1 LDGAVVHVH
10 NRLVAVQLRGG
21 EAIRRIVERSD
32 LDEFTERVLDSFW
45 DRPEYERYRPLREDL
60 REWVRW
66 NIELVIR
73 WLVDGQP
80 PADQDMERFR
90 ERAQRLSVE
99 GMPADLVPANFRR
112 GARYA
117 WTALLEA
124 AHEDERMALLES
136 ADLLFQFIDRVSQL
150 FSDAY
155 ESTGPAAIVSPEE
168 RRARELLVRACAGD
182 EPSAEDHQ
190 LAERLGFE
198 LGTAYRPFVLIA
210 PAWPV
215 QRHLALA
222 GRLRA
227 RRLLAVSEGRRV
239 TGLAHRKVPWRELGM
254 DPQAVFAQGRR
265 TRRGELRDAFE
276 ELRTV
281 VDVAVHDGRTGE
293 VDVDDHLPEL
303 LLRRSPRVAA
313 RLRARVFDQL
323 STYDPELTRTLDS
336 LIEHDFDRGAT
347 AAALP
352 VHRNTLTNRLKR
364 IEAITGMDV
373 DRSEGRALVWLAWL
387 ERGGQSRG

>member
-1 LDGAVVHVH
+1 VHVH
-10 NRLVAVQLRGG
+10 NRRVAVQLRAG
-21 EAIRRIVERSD
+21 EVIRRIVDRSD
-32 LDEFTERVLDSFW
+32 IDEFTERVLDSFW
-45 DRPEYERYRPLREDL
+45 DRPEYQRYRPLREDL
-60 REWVRW
+60 RAWVRW

-80 PADQDMERFR
+80 PTDEEMERFR
-90 ERAQRLSVE
+90 ERAQALAAE
-99 GMPADLVPANFRR
+99 GMPPDIVPANFRR

-117 WTALLEA
+117 WTSLLEA
-124 AHEDERMALLES
+124 AHEDERPALLES
-136 ADLLFQFIDRVSQL
+136 ADLLFQFIDRVSEL
-150 FSDAY
+150 FSDTY
-155 ESTGPAAIVSPEE
+155 EAVGPAAIVSAEE
-168 RRARELLVRACAGD
+168 RRARELIARLSAGD
-182 EPSAEDHQ
+182 EPLAEDLQ

-198 LGTAYRPFVLIA
+198 LGTAYRPFVLVA

-227 RRLLAVSEGRRV
+227 RRLLAISEGRRV

-254 DPQAVFAQGRR
+254 DPQAVFAQGGR
-265 TRRGELRDAFE
+265 TRRAELRDAFE

-281 VDVAVHDGRTGE
+281 VDLAVQGGRTGE
-293 VDVDDHLPEL
+293 VDVDDHLAEL

-336 LIEHDFDRGAT
+336 LIEHGFDRGAT
-347 AAALP
+347 AAAMP

-364 IEAITGMDV
+364 IQAITGLDV
-373 DRSEGRALVWLAWL
+373 DSSDGRALVWLAWL
-387 ERGGQSRG
+387 ERGSQSAR

>member
-1 LDGAVVHVH
+1 MHVH
-10 NRLVAVQLRGG
+10 NRDVSIQLRGG

-32 LDEFTERVLDSFW
+32 IDEFTERVLDSFW
-45 DRPEYERYRPLREDL
+45 NRPEYQRYRPLREDL
-60 REWVRW
+60 RTWVRW

-73 WLVDGQP
+73 WLVDGRAP
-80 PADQDMERFR
+80 TDQDMERFR
-90 ERAQRLSVE
+90 ERAQRLAAD
-99 GMPADLVPANFRR
+99 GMPADVVPANFRR

-124 AHEDERMALLES
+124 AHEDERPALLES
-136 ADLLFQFIDRVSQL
+136 ADLLFQFIDQVSEL
-150 FSDAY
+150 FSDTY
-155 ESTGPAAIVSPEE
+155 ESSGPAAIVSPEE
-168 RRARELLVRACAGD
+168 RRARELLARAAAGD
-182 EPSAEDHQ
+182 EPIAEDHQ

-198 LGTAYRPFVLIA
+198 LSTAYRPFVLIA

-227 RRLLAVSEGRRV
+227 RRLLAVAEGRRV

-254 DPQAVFAQGRR
+254 DPQAVFAQGPR
-265 TRRGELRDAFE
+265 TRRGELGDAFE

-281 VDVAVHDGRTGE
+281 VDVTVAEGHTGE
-293 VDVDDHLPEL
+293 VHVDDHLPEL

-313 RLRARVFDQL
+313 RLRARVFDRL
-323 STYDPELTRTLDS
+323 ETYDPELTRTLDS

-364 IEAITGMDV
+364 IEAITGLDV

-387 ERGGQSRG
+387 ERAGKPGR

>member
-1 LDGAVVHVH
+1 LDGGVVHVH

-21 EAIRRIVERSD
+21 EVIRRIVERSD
-32 LDEFTERVLDSFW
+32 IDEFTERVLDSFW
-45 DRPEYERYRPLREDL
+45 DRPEYQRYRPLREDL
-60 REWVRW
+60 RSWVRW

-73 WLVDGQP
+73 WLVDGQAP
-80 PADQDMERFR
+80 TEEEMERFR
-90 ERAQRLSVE
+90 ERAQALAAE
-99 GMPADLVPANFRR
+99 GMPVDLVPANFRR

-117 WTALLEA
+117 WTSLLEA
-124 AHEDERMALLES
+124 AHEDERTALLES

-150 FSDAY
+150 FSDTY
-155 ESTGPAAIVSPEE
+155 EAAGPAAIVSTEE
-168 RRARELLVRACAGD
+168 RRARELIARAGAGD
-182 EPSAEDHQ
+182 EPSAEDLQ
-190 LAERLGFE
+190 LAERLGFD
-198 LGTAYRPFVLIA
+198 LGAAYRPFVLVA

-227 RRLLAVSEGRRV
+227 RRLLAISEGRRV

-254 DPQAVFAQGRR
+254 DPHAVFAQGRR
-265 TRRGELRDAFE
+265 TRRAELRDAFE

-281 VDVAVHDGRTGE
+281 VEVAMHQGRTGE

-364 IEAITGMDV
+364 IEAITGLDV
-373 DRSEGRALVWLAWL
+373 DSSDGRALVWLASL
-387 ERGGQSRG
+387 ERAGQSRG

>member
-1 LDGAVVHVH
+1 VHVH
-10 NRLVAVQLRGG
+10 NRAVAVQVQAG
-21 EAIRRIVERSD
+21 EAIRRIVARSD

-45 DRPEYERYRPLREDL
+45 DRPEYRPFRPLREDL
-60 REWVRW
+60 RAWVRW

-80 PADQDMERFR
+80 PTEADLERFR
-90 ERAQRLSVE
+90 ERAQALATE
-99 GMPADLVPANFRR
+99 GMPADIVPANFRR

-117 WTALLEA
+117 WTSLLEA
-124 AHEDERMALLES
+124 AHEDERLALLES
-136 ADLLFQFIDRVSQL
+136 ADLLFQFIDRVSEL
-150 FSDAY
+150 FSETYKSA
-155 ESTGPAAIVSPEE
+155 GPAALVSQEE
-168 RRARELLVRACAGD
+168 RRARELLARACAGD
-182 EPSAEDHQ
+182 EPTIDDHQ
-190 LAERLGFE
+190 LAERLGFD
-198 LGTAYRPFVLIA
+198 LGGAYLPFVIVA

-227 RRLLAVSEGRRV
+227 RRLLAVAEGRRV
-239 TGLAHRKVPWRELGM
+239 AGLAHRKVAWRELGM
-254 DPQAVFAQGRR
+254 DPQAVCAQGGR
-265 TRRGELRDAFE
+265 TRRVELGDAFE

-281 VDVAVHDGRTGE
+281 ADVAIREGRAGA
-293 VDVDDHLPEL
+293 VDVDDHLAEL

-323 STYDPELTRTLDS
+323 TAHDPELARTLES

-352 VHRNTLTNRLKR
+352 VHRNTLTNRLRR
-364 IEAITGMDV
+364 IRAITGLDI
-373 DRSEGRALVWLAWL
+373 DRPDGRALVWLAWL
-387 ERGGQSRG
+387 ERGGQSSG